1 MKQGNPQTEN
11 SEIAFVW
18 SHIYIIYPFL
28 GFRLRIGNREY
39 GTKKKESCLKWEL
52 EWNPTKASYLIS
64 SCPSLDFW
72 VFSTCLFNSC
82 IFHVSGA
89 TMWLRGRLGQAEC
102 RPSFQNL
109 LVHQKP
115 NFIYI
120 ILLSQYI
127 ITLLVHQ
134 KI

>member
-1 MKQGNPQTEN
+1 MKPIQNETRKSPNRELWDCFCLVTY
-11 SEIAFVW
+11 
-18 SHIYIIYPFL
+18 IYIYILYPFL

-102 RPSFQNL
+102 RPSFQKL
-109 LVHQKP
+109 LVHQKVKTQL
-115 NFIYI
+115 YI
-120 ILLSQYI
+120 
-127 ITLLVHQ
+127 
-134 KI
+134 